1 MSKTNH
7 PGGVYYCCGSY
18 KRYGPSAC
26 TRHGISHQELEQI
39 VLDDLNKIIGAAG
52 DLKALAEEAAPKQK
66 RLNLERERERIQGD
80 LERVYR
86 KKKNAYEDYQSG
98 LINRDFFLRLNE
110 DYTCREEALSNQ
122 LEQEQPENI
131 LERPWIASLLKHGKL
146 TELDRTTVAETVK
159 EILVF
164 EDRHIEITY
173 LFSDELGILSDME
186 ENG

>member
-1 MSKTNH
+1 M
-7 PGGVYYCCGSY
+7 
-18 KRYGPSAC
+18 
-26 TRHGISHQELEQI
+26 
-39 VLDDLNKIIGAAG
+39 
-52 DLKALAEEAAPKQK
+52 
-66 RLNLERERERIQGD
+66 
-80 LERVYR
+80 YR
-86 KKKNAYEDYQSG
+86 KKKNAYEDYQSE
-98 LINRDFFLRLNE
+98 LINREFFLRLNE
-110 DYTCREEALSNQ
+110 DYTRQEKALSSQLTQ